1 MRSLPP
7 LSSLRAFE
15 AAARHLSFKLAAE
28 ELRVT
33 PAAVSQQIKTL
44 EDHCGLTL
52 FRRLTRA
59 LALTEAGRAAA
70 PALTD
75 AFDQLEAAYGL
86 MRSGGRDGPL
96 TVTLPP
102 SMAGKWLVPR
112 LGRFH
117 AAHPE
122 IELRIDANAKLV
134 QFDKEEID
142 MGIRFG
148 LGSYP
153 GLTCE
158 RLFATPTVPV
168 CSPSLLNGPKPLK
181 KPEDL
186 KNHTLIHIQDT
197 GAAAMEDTW
206 ALWLRAAGI
215 AGVDANRGPR
225 FNDYVLAID
234 FAASG
239 QGIALVGHVFVEA
252 ELASGKLVQPFA
264 NALQINERLG
274 YHLVYPP
281 TNASDPRLQAFRA
294 WLFEE
299 RDQALKQSALLP

>member
-86 MRSGGRDGPL
+86 MRNGGRDGPL

-102 SMAGKWLVPR
+102 SMAG
-112 LGRFH
+112 
-117 AAHPE
+117 
-122 IELRIDANAKLV
+122 
-134 QFDKEEID
+134 
-142 MGIRFG
+142 
-148 LGSYP
+148 
-153 GLTCE
+153 
-158 RLFATPTVPV
+158 
-168 CSPSLLNGPKPLK
+168 
-181 KPEDL
+181 
-186 KNHTLIHIQDT
+186 
-197 GAAAMEDTW
+197 
-206 ALWLRAAGI
+206 
-215 AGVDANRGPR
+215 
-225 FNDYVLAID
+225 
-234 FAASG
+234 
-239 QGIALVGHVFVEA
+239 
-252 ELASGKLVQPFA
+252 
-264 NALQINERLG
+264 
-274 YHLVYPP
+274 
-281 TNASDPRLQAFRA
+281 
-294 WLFEE
+294 
-299 RDQALKQSALLP
+299 